1 MCSCEHLSPNH
12 GWLGGWNGVSPDDS
26 LRLFRAVVA
35 ANGLSL
41 VENGVDA
48 FPRDQLM
55 LFCPAYFGG
64 KTGGKIQAAA
74 NLPKPEGAGF
84 TGL

>member
-1 MCSCEHLSPNH
+1 MSL
-12 GWLGGWNGVSPDDS
+12 LG
-26 LRLFRAVVA
+26 AVVA

-41 VENGVDA
+41 LENGLYA
-48 FPRDQLM
+48 FLRDQLM
-55 LFCPAYFGG
+55 HFCPAYFGG

-74 NLPKPEGAGF
+74 NLPKPADAGF